1 MARSMRPER
10 PPLLSGSYR
19 SFAMKVIIVTTGLLA
34 AAAAS
39 HSSGLGASG
48 LGASDPQA
56 SDSPVQA
63 ALQAALPDG
72 APELRL
78 PRDEEGIPYYLYVPG
93 KVDPEAP
100 PLVAVHGISRG
111 ADEHLE
117 AFAPWAERSGR
128 VLIAPLFSEAQCR
141 RYQKVILDRCQADRA
156 LFATLREVAEAT
168 GVEIDRFDLFGFS
181 GGAQFAHRFALLH
194 PERVARLAVSSAG
207 WYTLP
212 DPAEAYPYG
221 LASGPRAGQ
230 RFRPKLE
237 AFLEI
242 PTLVLVGERD
252 IERDSALRKEQRVD
266 QRQGLTRVER
276 AARWSQALR
285 RAATRAG
292 VAAEIRFRSLPNC
305 GHDFE
310 DCVRDGGLVE
320 QVMEWFSRP

>member
-1 MARSMRPER
+1 MM
-10 PPLLSGSYR
+10 
-19 SFAMKVIIVTTGLLA
+19 VIIVTTGLLA

-39 HSSGLGASG
+39 YN
-48 LGASDPQA
+48 SDLQA
-56 SDSPVQA
+56 EAAGQA
-63 ALQAALPDG
+63 AQPRG
-72 APELRL
+72 APEQRL
-78 PRDEEGIPYYLYVPG
+78 PRDEEGIPFYLYVPSRI
-93 KVDPEAP
+93 DPEAL
-100 PLVAVHGISRG
+100 PLVTVHGISRG
-111 ADEHLE
+111 AEEHLV

-128 VLIAPLFSEAQCR
+128 ILVAPLFSEDKCR
-141 RYQKVILDRCQADRA
+141 RYQKVVLDRCQADRA

-168 GVEIDRFDLFGFS
+168 GVEVDRFDLFGFS

-212 DPAEAYPYG
+212 DAGEAYPYG
-221 LASGPRAGQ
+221 LAPGSRASQ

-252 IERDSALRKEQRVD
+252 VERDPALRKEERVD
-266 QRQGLTRVER
+266 RRQGQTRVER

-285 RAATRAG
+285 EAAAQAG
-292 VAAEIRFRSLPNC
+292 IAAEVRFRSLPGC
-305 GHDFE
+305 GHAFE

-320 QVMEWFSRP
+320 QVMAWFSQP

>member
-1 MARSMRPER
+1 
-10 PPLLSGSYR
+10 
-19 SFAMKVIIVTTGLLA
+19 MKVIIVTMGLLA
-34 AAAAS
+34 AGAAS
-39 HSSGLGASG
+39 QSSELRA
-48 LGASDPQA
+48 QT
-56 SDSPVQA
+56 A
-63 ALQAALPDG
+63 AQAALPDS
-72 APELRL
+72 ATELRL
-78 PRDEEGIPYYLYVPG
+78 PQDEEGVPYYLYVPG

-100 PLVAVHGISRG
+100 VLVTVHGISRG

-128 VLIAPLFSEAQCR
+128 VLVAPLFSEAQCR
-141 RYQKVILDRCQADRA
+141 RYQKVIVDRCQADRA
-156 LFATLREVAEAT
+156 LFATLREVAEVT

-207 WYTLP
+207 WYTVP
-212 DPAEAYPYG
+212 DPGETYPYG
-221 LASGPRAGQ
+221 LASGPRAVQ

-252 IERDSALRKEQRVD
+252 VERDAALRKEERVD

-292 VAAEIRFRSLPNC
+292 VAAEVRFRSLPSC
-305 GHDFE
+305 GHAFE
-310 DCVRDGGLVE
+310 DCVREGGLVE

>member
-1 MARSMRPER
+1 
-10 PPLLSGSYR
+10 
-19 SFAMKVIIVTTGLLA
+19 MKVIIVTTGLLA

-39 HSSGLGASG
+39 HSSDL
-48 LGASDPQA
+48 QA
-56 SDSPVQA
+56 RTAEP
-63 ALQAALPDG
+63 AALPGG

-78 PRDEEGIPYYLYVPG
+78 PRDEEGIPYYLYVPSR
-93 KVDPEAP
+93 VDPKAL

-111 ADEHLE
+111 AEEHLE

-128 VLIAPLFSEAQCR
+128 VLVAPLFSEAQCR
-141 RYQKVILDRCQADRA
+141 RYQKVIVDRCQADRA
-156 LFATLREVAEAT
+156 LFATLREVSEAT
-168 GVEIDRFDLFGFS
+168 GVEVDRFDLFGFS

-212 DPAEAYPYG
+212 DTLDAYPYG
-221 LASGPRAGQ
+221 LAPGSRAAR
-230 RFRPKLE
+230 RFQPKLE

-252 IERDSALRKEQRVD
+252 IERDPALRKEQRVD

-285 RAATRAG
+285 RAASRAG
-292 VAAEIRFRSLPNC
+292 VTAVVRFRSLPGC
-305 GHDFE
+305 GHAFE

>member
-1 MARSMRPER
+1 
-10 PPLLSGSYR
+10 
-19 SFAMKVIIVTTGLLA
+19 MKVIIVTMGLLA
-34 AAAAS
+34 AGAAS
-39 HSSGLGASG
+39 QSSELRA
-48 LGASDPQA
+48 QT
-56 SDSPVQA
+56 A
-63 ALQAALPDG
+63 AQAALPNS
-72 APELRL
+72 ATELRL
-78 PRDEEGIPYYLYVPG
+78 PQDEEGVPYYLYVPG

-100 PLVAVHGISRG
+100 VLVTVHGISRG

-128 VLIAPLFSEAQCR
+128 VLVAPLFSEAQCR
-141 RYQKVILDRCQADRA
+141 RYQKVIVDRCQADRA
-156 LFATLREVAEAT
+156 LFATLREVAEVT
-168 GVEIDRFDLFGFS
+168 GVEIDHFDLFGFS

-212 DPAEAYPYG
+212 DPGETYPYG
-221 LASGPRAGQ
+221 LASGPRAAQ

-252 IERDSALRKEQRVD
+252 VERDAALRKEERVD

-292 VAAEIRFRSLPNC
+292 VAAEVRFRSLPSC
-305 GHDFE
+305 GHAFE
-310 DCVRDGGLVE
+310 DCVRKGGLVE